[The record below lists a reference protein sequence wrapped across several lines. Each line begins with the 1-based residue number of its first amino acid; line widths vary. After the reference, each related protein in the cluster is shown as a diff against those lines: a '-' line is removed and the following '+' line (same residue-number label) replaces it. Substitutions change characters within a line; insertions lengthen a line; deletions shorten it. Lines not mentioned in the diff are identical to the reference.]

1 MKICLASSEVAPFAK
16 TGGLADVT
24 AALARFL
31 ARHGHDVCVF
41 LPLYRRVREGA
52 FSLEPHGNLQ
62 HFALHMGERRLAWSL
77 WSVRL
82 PNSPAARNTPKIW
95 LVDCPELFD
104 RGGIYAGNDEDA
116 LRFAA
121 FSRAVIEACQHMSWA
136 PDVFHVNDWHT
147 ALLPLYLRTLYAW
160 DKLFQRSRALLTIHN
175 IGYQGVFG
183 SSLLPMLGLEKDRQL
198 FWQEE
203 LAEGRINF
211 LKTGIL
217 HANALTTVSETY
229 AREIQTPELGMGL
242 ESILR
247 ERRGWL
253 FGIVN
258 GIDDEVWNPRTDPH
272 LPAHYDS
279 SDLAGKSSCKEQL
292 LTELGL
298 SPRPRGPVLGIVS
311 RLTVQKG
318 FDLLPDVL
326 PVVLQ
331 REDLRVV
338 VLGSGEERYERYFEW
353 LQQTFPGKVCFWR
366 GYNDPLAH
374 KIEAGSDLFLM
385 PSRYEPCGLN
395 QLYSLR
401 YGTAPLVRHTGGLAD
416 TVVPFDAATG
426 KGNGF
431 VFHEFTSEA
440 LYQGLDEALRVWR
453 DRKSW
458 AQLVQNAM
466 SANWSWEHQGP
477 RYIEVYRKIAAN

>member
-1 MKICLASSEVAPFAK
+1 
-16 TGGLADVT
+16 
-24 AALARFL
+24 
-31 ARHGHDVCVF
+31 VF

-62 HFALHMGERRLAWSL
+62 HFALQMGERRLAWSL
-77 WSVRL
+77 WSVGL
-82 PNSPAARNTPKIW
+82 PKSPTPRNTPKIW

-104 RGGIYAGNDEDA
+104 RGSIYAGNDEDA
-116 LRFAA
+116 LRFGA
-121 FSRAVIEACQHMSWA
+121 FSRAVIESCQHMSWA

-160 DKLFQRSRALLTIHN
+160 DKLFQRSRTLLTIHN

-183 SSLLPMLGLEKDRQL
+183 SSLLPTLGLEKDRQL

-242 ESILR
+242 ENLLR
-247 ERRGWL
+247 ERREWL

-258 GIDDEVWNPRTDPH
+258 GIDDEVWDPRTDPH
-272 LPAHYDS
+272 LPAHYDTS
-279 SDLAGKSSCKEQL
+279 ALAGKSSCKEQL
-292 LTELGL
+292 LAELGL
-298 SPRPRGPVLGIVS
+298 SSRPRGPVLGIVS

-366 GYNDPLAH
+366 GYNEPLAH

-416 TVVPFDAATG
+416 TVVPFDAATR

-440 LYQGLDEALRVWR
+440 LYECLDGALRVWR
-453 DRKSW
+453 DEASW
-458 AQLVQNAM
+458 ARLVQNAM
-466 SANWSWEHQGP
+466 SADWSWEHQGP
-477 RYIEVYRKIAAN
+477 RYIEVYRKIAPD